1 VTGGVTFHGEE
12 ALNHLEAT
20 NALLSGTDPRI
31 VLFAHKQHTAEIDKA
46 FLSGRSP
53 EGPRW
58 APRRHPYPWPLL
70 KRTGTLRGMLLSGF
84 GIKTKDG
91 RQKIFG
97 KVREAFY
104 LGGYTRGG
112 GGGFTTELN
121 RKYPAH
127 KPGIVVAASVLFG
140 RKKARS
146 AAGYKKQIHGYIR
159 NRGRI
164 TFHGGGTKLDD
175 PASTGITPPRPFF
188 GFSLMAK
195 LRVRQYARREIN
207 RVFN

>member
-1 VTGGVTFHGEE
+1 MRGGVTVDAKEV
-12 ALNHLEAT
+12 LSHLA
-20 NALLSGTDPRI
+20 ASSDLLSGKDPRI
-31 VLFAHKQHTAEIDKA
+31 VIFAHNQHTLEIDKA
-46 FLSGRSP
+46 FLSKRSP

-58 APRRHPYPWPLL
+58 APRRHPYSWGMLT
-70 KRTGTLRGMLLSGF
+70 RTGTLRGMLLSGF

-91 RQKIFG
+91 KPKIFG

-104 LGGYTRGG
+104 LGGYSRGG
-112 GGGFTTELN
+112 GGAFTSELH
-121 RKYPAH
+121 REHPAH
-127 KPGIVVAASVLFG
+127 KPGIVVAASVFFG

-146 AAGYKKQIHGYIR
+146 AAGYKKQIHGYLR

-188 GFSLMAK
+188 GFSMMAK

-207 RVFN
+207 QVFN